1 MCITTKNC
9 SSRVFLVACC
19 LVFFCF
25 FSYSLVAETSIRFIH
40 MGAREGL
47 VNLGVSALVQ
57 DKTGFIWVGT
67 QGGLQR
73 WDGKSFT
80 LYENEPFNTNTI
92 PHNQIQTLFLDTD
105 GKTLWI
111 GTYGGLA
118 KLDTKTDFIST
129 WSHEPT
135 RSESLCNNTV
145 VSIGRDAEGRLW
157 VGTLDGLDRKEGDT
171 FIHYRTG
178 KNKEGKIE
186 SSLIRSLL
194 LDSRGDFWVGT
205 GEGGF
210 YKYLLETDSFKAYR
224 KSNLPGKEIFSDQVF
239 SIKEDQD
246 GYLWLGLW
254 GFGLTRFD
262 TKTEET
268 KNYPLA
274 DSRVYFVN
282 TEEQGFVR
290 AGTWGGGYF
299 ELATDSEE
307 IKQFRKDDDS
317 LWSLS
322 NNTVYSMLYDTAG
335 NIWVGTNGGGFA
347 LVLKESPAY
356 SLYEHDPKK
365 TGSRSSGRTLS
376 ILEDSKNRLW
386 IGSYNTGLNRL
397 DPGETDFVHYVH
409 NPENRKSLP
418 NDIVGKV
425 FEDSKGII
433 WIATNQ
439 GLARYN
445 EEDDN
450 FDVILHDPQNPF
462 SLADNTVQNIIEE
475 KETGNLWFA
484 TYNKGLEYWNREENI
499 FYHFAYDSENPTS
512 ISNNLTLALAYD
524 AQNRLWVGTS
534 QGLCRYEGDGIFT
547 RYVMDMHNPRSLPSS
562 NIRWLHTSSDN
573 CLWIATDSGGIA
585 VYDEESDSFS
595 HWTKKDGLISN
606 SIFSMVEDN
615 NKNIWAVSAN
625 GISIW
630 DYTTKSWRQYLD
642 HTRLRVSFALKNR
655 IVELSEVKMQL
666 ESVNVKLETL
676 AKKDGLTGVN
686 NRRALTTELKQRFEE
701 AVLLFE
707 PIAALMID
715 IDFFKLYNDYYGHQK
730 GDEALIAVA
739 RTLKNSL
746 DRPKDSV
753 SRYGGEEFIVL
764 LPSTDH
770 VGAKVI
776 AERMRLA
783 VENLEIPHI
792 VSSVKKDITISV
804 GYASYIPR
812 RGEEMTTIIDMADR
826 ALYRAKDA
834 GRNCISS

>member
-1 MCITTKNC
+1 M
-9 SSRVFLVACC
+9 
-19 LVFFCF
+19 
-25 FSYSLVAETSIRFIH
+25 
-40 MGAREGL
+40 
-47 VNLGVSALVQ
+47 
-57 DKTGFIWVGT
+57 D
-67 QGGLQR
+67 
-73 WDGKSFT
+73 
-80 LYENEPFNTNTI
+80 
-92 PHNQIQTLFLDTD
+92 
-105 GKTLWI
+105 
-111 GTYGGLA
+111 
-118 KLDTKTDFIST
+118 
-129 WSHEPT
+129 
-135 RSESLCNNTV
+135 
-145 VSIGRDAEGRLW
+145 
-157 VGTLDGLDRKEGDT
+157 
-171 FIHYRTG
+171 
-178 KNKEGKIE
+178 
-186 SSLIRSLL
+186 
-194 LDSRGDFWVGT
+194 
-205 GEGGF
+205 
-210 YKYLLETDSFKAYR
+210 
-224 KSNLPGKEIFSDQVF
+224 
-239 SIKEDQD
+239 
-246 GYLWLGLW
+246 
-254 GFGLTRFD
+254 
-262 TKTEET
+262 
-268 KNYPLA
+268 
-274 DSRVYFVN
+274 
-282 TEEQGFVR
+282 
-290 AGTWGGGYF
+290 
-299 ELATDSEE
+299 
-307 IKQFRKDDDS
+307 
-317 LWSLS
+317 
-322 NNTVYSMLYDTAG
+322 
-335 NIWVGTNGGGFA
+335 
-347 LVLKESPAY
+347 
-356 SLYEHDPKK
+356 
-365 TGSRSSGRTLS
+365 
-376 ILEDSKNRLW
+376 
-386 IGSYNTGLNRL
+386 
-397 DPGETDFVHYVH
+397 
-409 NPENRKSLP
+409 
-418 NDIVGKV
+418 
-425 FEDSKGII
+425 
-433 WIATNQ
+433 
-439 GLARYN
+439 
-445 EEDDN
+445 
-450 FDVILHDPQNPF
+450 
-462 SLADNTVQNIIEE
+462 
-475 KETGNLWFA
+475 

-547 RYVMDMHNPRSLPSS
+547 RYTMDMHNPRSLPSS

-739 RTLKNSL
+739 RTLKKSL

-753 SRYGGEEFIVL
+753 SRYGGEEFIIL

-826 ALYRAKDA
+826 SLYRAKDA